1 MSTETT
7 TVAPEVAIE
16 STEKSA
22 TKKATTR
29 KAPAAKK
36 VSARKPVAK
45 KTATKASAK
54 EAKKGFE
61 SLIPSVSL
69 KASKEKIKE
78 SADKAQAL
86 IKNVVYAQLGV
97 YGKVYDEV
105 SSRFEATVEEAPKQ
119 WDALVERG
127 EKVQKDF
134 EKSQSS
140 LKAKIKKID
149 IKSDIKEGVE
159 KVKEGYKDSLEKVKV
174 FGKKAA

>member
-7 TVAPEVAIE
+7 TEATEVVIE
-16 STEKSA
+16 TTEAAKPA
-22 TKKATTR
+22 AKKATTR
-29 KAPAAKK
+29 KAPVAKPAAKK
-36 VSARKPVAK
+36 VATRKSAAK
-45 KTATKASAK
+45 KAETKAPAK
-54 EAKKGFE
+54 EAKKGFDA
-61 SLIPSVSL
+61 LIPSVSL

-78 SADKAQAL
+78 SADKAQAI

-105 SSRFEATVEEAPKQ
+105 SSRLESTVEEAPKQ
-119 WDALVERG
+119 WGALVKRG

-140 LKAKIKKID
+140 LKAKIKD
-149 IKSDIKEGVE
+149 GVE
-159 KVKEGYKDSLEKVKV
+159 KVKEGYKDSLEKVKT